1 MGQDQPEKVLK
12 ENRLDNDRGILGVV
26 WGCPR
31 GVGTRQN
38 FAEALKHGGEEIK
51 IHLVYKKLGN

>member
-12 ENRLDNDRGILGVV
+12 RKTDLIMTERNFFGGVV
-26 WGCPR
+26 WEGLLR

-38 FAEALKHGGEEIK
+38 FAEALKHGGREIK
-51 IHLVYKKLGN
+51 IHLV